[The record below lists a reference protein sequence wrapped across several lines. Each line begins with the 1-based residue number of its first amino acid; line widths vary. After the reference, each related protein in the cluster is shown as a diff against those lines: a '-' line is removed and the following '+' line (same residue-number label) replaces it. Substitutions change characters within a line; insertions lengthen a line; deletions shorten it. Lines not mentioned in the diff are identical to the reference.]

1 MSPAVT
7 GLGLPT
13 FVRATSADVDSF
25 EVKEDELLCR
35 CGSCVVDDTVAVLVK
50 DPGGVPGSAVVTM
63 WMVCVPPTASV
74 PRSHVTVSDASV
86 HVPAVVLEEM

>member
-25 EVKEDELLCR
+25 EVKEDVLLVWL
-35 CGSCVVDDTVAVLVK
+35 GSVVLDDTVAVLVN
-50 DPGGVPGSAVVTM
+50 DAVVVPGPALVTM
-63 WMVCVPPTASV
+63 VMVCVPPTASV

-86 HVPAVVLEEM
+86 HVPVVVCEM